1 MSASTRS
8 EIGSAL
14 PPILIV
20 LVLSVC
26 SHLSERMMIVW
37 IFFGPEE
44 GSAGTGTDAGRGT
57 DAALSPGEAI
67 AGGGAA
73 GAVAIGTAAPDPRA
87 LCGGALVLGEIG
99 AVFGGS

>member
-57 DAALSPGEAI
+57 DAA
-67 AGGGAA
+67 
-73 GAVAIGTAAPDPRA
+73 
-87 LCGGALVLGEIG
+87 
-99 AVFGGS
+99 

>member
-1 MSASTRS
+1 MSASRRLAPPYRRS
-8 EIGSAL
+8 S
-14 PPILIV
+14 IV

-37 IFFGPEE
+37 IFFGSEE
-44 GSAGTGTDAGRGT
+44 GGAGTGTDARRGT

-87 LCGGALVLGEIG
+87 LRGGALVLGEID